1 MHKPPSN
8 APTAALGALALALI
22 FALRFAAGC
31 AGSDPIGGGA
41 GAAGTTG
48 TGGSSTGGSST
59 GTGGTSGTSGTS
71 GTTPDPVAPTFTWL
85 YDNMFRGYCSDRNQ
99 PCHNPGMS
107 RGVSFSTRDRAYDS
121 ALLFTV
127 PGDYLA
133 SDLYFFISAG
143 VMPPINPQ
151 VPADLQEKLA
161 AWIDAGAID
170 N

>member
-1 MHKPPSN
+1 MHLRPS
-8 APTAALGALALALI
+8 PTRLFALALA
-22 FALRFAAGC
+22 FAAGC
-31 AGSDPIGGGA
+31 AGSDPIGGT
-41 GAAGTTG
+41 GAAGTSGGGAAAGTG
-48 TGGSSTGGSST
+48 TGGSGT
-59 GTGGTSGTSGTS
+59 GTGGTGT
-71 GTTPDPVAPTFTWL
+71 PEAPTFTWL

-107 RGVSFSTRDRAYDS
+107 HGVSFSTRDRAYDS
-121 ALLFTV
+121 ALIYTV

-161 AWIDAGAID
+161 AWIDAGAMD